1 MRKICP
7 IIVALCL
14 VLPVTNCKK
23 DTREEDASET
33 VKPREIAITPVVP
46 NLSIPWGMAF
56 LPDGNLLFCERGGR
70 ISLYNNADGSV
81 TPINSR
87 NVNATGEAGLLGIA
101 IDPLFATNHYVYLYE
116 NFDSNRVYRMKLE
129 NKILTED
136 KLIVGGIPTAQNH
149 DGGALKF
156 GPDGYLYIGTGDAL
170 KPNMAQDKKSLSGKI
185 LRVDRDGNIPP
196 GNPFNSRIWSYGHR
210 NVQGFSW
217 TASGV
222 MLATEHGPSI
232 EFGWCCHD
240 EINLI
245 EPGKNYGWPLA
256 LAGTE
261 TDSLTPPLIQ
271 SGMDTWAP
279 SGCTYL
285 GKASI
290 WPNVLLVATLRGQR
304 LIRFYLAGDGRSFV
318 SASDTL
324 ADTYKRLRNVVE
336 ASDGTIYFGTSNA
349 GSNNPATDGIDKIY
363 RITAK

>member
-1 MRKICP
+1 
-7 IIVALCL
+7 
-14 VLPVTNCKK
+14 
-23 DTREEDASET
+23 
-33 VKPREIAITPVVP
+33 
-46 NLSIPWGMAF
+46 
-56 LPDGNLLFCERGGR
+56 
-70 ISLYNNADGSV
+70 
-81 TPINSR
+81 
-87 NVNATGEAGLLGIA
+87 
-101 IDPLFATNHYVYLYE
+101 
-116 NFDSNRVYRMKLE
+116 
-129 NKILTED
+129 
-136 KLIVGGIPTAQNH
+136 
-149 DGGALKF
+149 
-156 GPDGYLYIGTGDAL
+156 
-170 KPNMAQDKKSLSGKI
+170 MAQDKKSLSGKI